1 MAAAASSSSAASQLS
16 TIFFQP
22 ALFSLPPQSSIYA
35 SESSSSSTS
44 SLPFSTSQQQPSSLA
59 YPEYDESDSSAS
71 LSGEDGLFYLPPDP
85 LALPLSLEQFASQI
99 PALPTIDVPT
109 TAPTST
115 WLDYV
120 DLGQHAS
127 NQDGLSSSSSLSLPA
142 GTGSLMETG
151 SIPFS
156 DVPISV
162 PDYDA
167 LFSYSNGDEIEV
179 DSLIQ
184 CMNAQDSFEAST
196 APDTQFHNQNYAYA
210 PPPQQNNIPTTQ
222 SSTRA
227 LQPKPISTTTTT
239 TTTTASSPTSSNH
252 TNHSSP
258 SSSGGASHPHPQ
270 PKSTTQ
276 ASSTPAAETDRAAD
290 KRRRNTL
297 AARRFRQKQQDRV
310 AQLEKALESVSRE
323 RDALKMQVARWEG
336 EAVALRGMLKKK
348 EG

>member
-1 MAAAASSSSAASQLS
+1 MAAAAASSSAATKLSAV
-16 TIFFQP
+16 FFRP
-22 ALFSLPPQSSIYA
+22 ALLFSLPPQSSIYA
-35 SESSSSSTS
+35 SDSSSSSTL
-44 SLPFSTSQQQPSSLA
+44 SLPFSTSQQPPSSLA

-71 LSGEDGLFYLPPDP
+71 LSGEDGLFYLPSDS

-99 PALPTIDVPT
+99 PALPTID
-109 TAPTST
+109 AST

-120 DLGQHAS
+120 DFGQDAS
-127 NQDGLSSSSSLSLPA
+127 NQDGLASSSSQSLPA
-142 GTGSLMETG
+142 GTGSRMEPG

-162 PDYDA
+162 PEYDA

-196 APDTQFHNQNYAYA
+196 APDTQYHSQNYAYA
-210 PPPQQNNIPTTQ
+210 PPTQQNSIPTTQ
-222 SSTRA
+222 GSTRA
-227 LQPKPISTTTTT
+227 LQPKPITI
-239 TTTTASSPTSSNH
+239 TTTASSPTSSNH
-252 TNHSSP
+252 TNHSTP
-258 SSSGGASHPHPQ
+258 SSSGASQSQPHPQ
-270 PKSTTQ
+270 PTTQ
-276 ASSTPAAETDRAAD
+276 AASAETDRAAD

-348 EG
+348 G

>member
-22 ALFSLPPQSSIYA
+22 ALLFSLPPQSSIYA

-184 CMNAQDSFEAST
+184 CMNAQDSFEAPT

-227 LQPKPISTTTTT
+227 LQPKPISTTTT

>member
-184 CMNAQDSFEAST
+184 CMNAQDSFEAPT

-227 LQPKPISTTTTT
+227 LQPKPISTTT